1 MMKLSQL
8 AENRIKKLQNQDHQE
23 KKKSMDSDD
32 KLKEAIEATRQL
44 RQQEL
49 QKKIEYFLNIS
60 SLPVRWKEYTF
71 ENSKILSKKE
81 NIIKHKLEYYC
92 EHFKEAKDKGLGLYL
107 CGEIGTGKSF
117 YSLCI
122 FNKLLKN
129 NYKVYRTTLNGIY
142 QRIQSTF
149 SNFNNL
155 TEEKVFKDLL
165 EADLI
170 ILDDLGKENIS
181 ETWGKSKL
189 YSIFNFFYEKK
200 KCIIIST
207 NLGKEEIANFMDIQG
222 NDALLDRFRERL
234 DTLEFVWESRRNE
247 IGKTLF
253 KEFWNKG

>member
-1 MMKLSQL
+1 MKLSQL
-8 AENRIKKLQNQDHQE
+8 AENKIKKLQNQQE
-23 KKKSMDSDD
+23 QKKSMDSDD
-32 KLKEAIEATRQL
+32 RLKEAIEATRQL
-44 RQQEL
+44 KKQEL
-49 QKKIEYFLNIS
+49 ERKIKYFLNIS
-60 SLPVRWKEYTF
+60 NLPVRWKEYTF
-71 ENSKILSKKE
+71 ENSKILSKEE
-81 NIIKHKLEYYC
+81 NIIKQKLEYYC
-92 EHFKEAKDKGLGLYL
+92 EHFKEAKDRGLGLYL

-117 YSLCI
+117 YSLCV
-122 FNKLLKN
+122 FNELLKN

-189 YSIFNFFYEKK
+189 YTIFNFFYEKEK
-200 KCIIIST
+200 GIIIST
-207 NLGKEEIANFMDIQG
+207 NLGKEEIANFMDTQG

-234 DTLEFVWESRRNE
+234 DTLEFVWESRRKE
-247 IGKTLF
+247 IGKKLF
-253 KEFWNKG
+253 EEFWNGGK

>member
-8 AENRIKKLQNQDHQE
+8 VENKIKKLQNQQE
-23 KKKSMDSDD
+23 QKKSMDSDD
-32 KLKEAIEATRQL
+32 RLKEAIEATRQL
-44 RQQEL
+44 KKQEL
-49 QKKIEYFLNIS
+49 EEKIKYFLNIS
-60 SLPVRWKEYTF
+60 NLPVRWKEYTF
-71 ENSKILSKKE
+71 ENSKILSKGE
-81 NIIKHKLEYYC
+81 NIIKQKLEYYC
-92 EHFKEAKDKGLGLYL
+92 EHFKEAKDRGLGLYL

-117 YSLCI
+117 YSLCV
-122 FNKLLKN
+122 FNELLKN

-189 YSIFNFFYEKK
+189 YTIFNFFYEKE

-207 NLGKEEIANFMDIQG
+207 NLGKEEIANFMDTQG

-234 DTLEFVWESRRNE
+234 DTLEFVWESRRKE
-247 IGKTLF
+247 IGKKMF
-253 KEFWNKG
+253 EEFWNGGK

>member
-8 AENRIKKLQNQDHQE
+8 AENKIKKLQNQQE
-23 KKKSMDSDD
+23 QKKSMDSEDR
-32 KLKEAIEATRQL
+32 LKEAIEATRQL
-44 RQQEL
+44 KKQEL
-49 QKKIEYFLNIS
+49 EKKIKYFLNIS
-60 SLPVRWKEYTF
+60 NLPVRWKEYTF
-71 ENSKILSKKE
+71 ENSKILSKEE
-81 NIIKHKLEYYC
+81 NIIKQKLEYYC
-92 EHFKEAKDKGLGLYL
+92 EHFKEAKDRGLGLYL

-117 YSLCI
+117 YSLCV
-122 FNKLLKN
+122 FNELLKN

-170 ILDDLGKENIS
+170 ILDVLGKENIS

-189 YSIFNFFYEKK
+189 YTIFNFFYEKEK
-200 KCIIIST
+200 GIIIST
-207 NLGKEEIANFMDIQG
+207 NLGKEEIANFMDTQG

-234 DTLEFVWESRRNE
+234 DTLEFVWESRRKE
-247 IGKTLF
+247 IGKKLF
-253 KEFWNKG
+253 EEFWNGGK